1 MFTTSWLE
9 GQILVNNRSFA
20 KDNGV
25 RLSEPTTAT
34 RSMTLTA
41 SSRARTPTTAS
52 SLVLA
57 RRSGSS
63 RRRN

>member
-1 MFTTSWLE
+1 MNRGSHAGGGFVFTTSWLE

-25 RLSEPTTAT
+25 RLPEPTTAT

-41 SSRARTPTTAS
+41 S
-52 SLVLA
+52 
-57 RRSGSS
+57 
-63 RRRN
+63 